1 MPACRLCT
9 VAAAADLELFPC
21 PPLCAAPPKF
31 HHRRKPARG
40 KVHGRVPAKR
50 VPTKHVGAGALTRP
64 QHAAPNMIY
73 HPTFC
78 PLFCSSS
85 HLFSGAKYSSS
96 APPSIFRSPVI
107 TSNASGHGLL
117 SPFPHLVLNFAPASL
132 EPKKVQRCSG
142 PVYPE
147 AWQSAR

>member
-1 MPACRLCT
+1 MPPVWSDFVARHLARL
-9 VAAAADLELFPC
+9 
-21 PPLCAAPPKF
+21 
-31 HHRRKPARG
+31 RRNSIISGNRQGEKYMAG
-40 KVHGRVPAKR
+40 FPAKR

-85 HLFSGAKYSSS
+85 HLFSEAKYSSS

-117 SPFPHLVLNFAPASL
+117 WPISNILLNFAPASL